1 MNDKTATPL
10 KECTVQMGR
19 QLCTLTIIA
28 GYSEYQ
34 TAERKWREQ
43 RLSRAE
49 STEESTSGTSETQ
62 GRQRKRLSSRPG
74 EEPTQRQNSE
84 KIWNILNAT
93 NKSVLLVHKE
103 LGRREW

>member
-74 EEPTQRQNSE
+74 EEPTQRDRIVRKYGTFLMLQ
-84 KIWNILNAT
+84 T
-93 NKSVLLVHKE
+93 NLYCWSIKN
-103 LGRREW
+103 